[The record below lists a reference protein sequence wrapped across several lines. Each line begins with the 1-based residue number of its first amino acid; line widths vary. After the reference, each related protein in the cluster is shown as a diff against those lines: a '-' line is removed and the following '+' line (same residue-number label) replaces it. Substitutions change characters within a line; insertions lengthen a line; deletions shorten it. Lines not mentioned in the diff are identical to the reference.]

1 MDEPRSLQ
9 YAGPRLWVMSPYPL
23 YHGEKLKLHWDT
35 LLPSG
40 TGTRHQREYLLGS
53 ARQFLMA
60 WIRMREQ
67 QKARLSPMTITQFFT
82 RLKTLVRWMVE
93 NNIWRFNL
101 ISEDNV
107 LDYLRKIAGTEVR
120 LRGQKFSSISR
131 KHLESSIFL
140 LRALWLLRV
149 EYYASLSVDIE
160 NIDVEPIL
168 AMTRRNVRW
177 RPVDIEVAVM
187 LLKRAL
193 DWCELWEEINALR
206 NEMEVR
212 YPKWVGEPIWRRRRK
227 FWNLFRE
234 MVRDGKFARTSA
246 ALSSGSDLRSDG
258 FMEAVRNATAAAL
271 LIVLF
276 FTGMRI
282 SEALSLK
289 SDCINQRVHSDGEN
303 HYYVRGYACKK
314 NGKERLWVVPD
325 VVVGVLRNLID
336 FNVSLEKRFGCL
348 PVFSHRRNVSG
359 EVIAAPARILPGLAN
374 DLMRRFLREQ
384 CGESGRMLAGVFHAH
399 RARKTFARFIA
410 LRNKSA
416 LEALAYHYGHLYA
429 ALLDQQYVGTDFD
442 LFELVRE
449 EGAQEI
455 RNGLTEMLQSTRL
468 GGKAGVRLSELRSQ
482 EDVSIFGGKT
492 SIDSFVDRLIKRG
505 VVLAPCD
512 WGYCV
517 YAPDLS
523 KCNGTSVAPSEER
536 RSPAICA
543 SCSNFAVSDRHLPW
557 WSERYKEQEEFLK
570 RGDLIP
576 QARRVAEWR
585 FKTTRYILGSIV
597 SFKARRSDES

>member
-9 YAGPRLWVMSPYPL
+9 YIGPRVWVMSPYPI
-23 YHGEKLKLHWDT
+23 YHGAKLKLNWGAF
-35 LLPSG
+35 LPPE

-60 WIRMREQ
+60 WIKMREQ
-67 QKARLSPMTITQFFT
+67 QRDRLSPMTIIQFFA
-82 RLKTLVRWMVE
+82 RLRTLVRWMVE

-101 ISEDNV
+101 IAESDV
-107 LDYLRKIAGTEVR
+107 QDYLIKIAGTRVS

-131 KHLESSIFL
+131 RHLEASIFL
-140 LRALWLLRV
+140 LRSLWSLRA
-149 EYYASLSVDIE
+149 EYYASFSIDIE
-160 NIDVEPIL
+160 NIDIDPIL
-168 AMTRRNVRW
+168 AMTRKNVRW
-177 RPVDIEVAVM
+177 KPVDIEIAVM

-206 NEMEVR
+206 REMESR
-212 YPKWVGEPIWRRRRK
+212 HPKWVGEPIWRRRRQ
-227 FWNLFRE
+227 FWHLFRE
-234 MVRDGKFARTSA
+234 MVHDGKFSRVSA
-246 ALSSGSDLRSDG
+246 ALSDGSDLG
-258 FMEAVRNATAAAL
+258 PAGYMAAVRNATGAAL

-289 SDCINQRVHSDGEN
+289 SNCINQRIHSDGEN

-325 VVVGVLRNLID
+325 VVVKVLRNLID
-336 FNVSLEKRFGCL
+336 FNLPLEKRFGCL
-348 PVFSHRRNVSG
+348 PIFLHRRTVSG
-359 EVIAAPARILPGLAN
+359 EAITAPARISPGMAN
-374 DLMRRFLREQ
+374 DLMRCFLREQ
-384 CGESGRMLAGVFHAH
+384 CGESGKMLAGVFHAH

-449 EGAQEI
+449 EGVQEI
-455 RNGLTEMLQSTRL
+455 RNGLTEMLQSTKL

-482 EDVSIFGGKT
+482 EDVSVFGGKT
-492 SIDSFVDRLIKRG
+492 SLDSFVNRLIKSG
-505 VVLAPCD
+505 IVLAPCD

-543 SCSNFAVSDRHLPW
+543 SCANFAVSDRHLSW
-557 WSERYKEQEEFLK
+557 WSDRYKEQDEFL
-570 RGDLIP
+570 RRDDLIP

-597 SFKARRSDES
+597 SFKSGRKDE